1 MEKEFVP
8 YQESLEL
15 KELGFNEP
23 CFGVYGYN
31 KLSNSV
37 PDELIDKTVLTFI
50 QDIIENEEFK
60 CVNPKYNRTTANNF
74 IWKEKKFMGNMKT
87 VLKIIAF
94 PVILVISVIEAYIT
108 TTIKWFE
115 QFKKK

>member
-1 MEKEFVP
+1 
-8 YQESLEL
+8 
-15 KELGFNEP
+15 
-23 CFGVYGYN
+23 
-31 KLSNSV
+31 
-37 PDELIDKTVLTFI
+37 
-50 QDIIENEEFK
+50 
-60 CVNPKYNRTTANNF
+60 
-74 IWKEKKFMGNMKT
+74 MGNMKT